1 MEIHVEKRYDGFAKK
16 LTEGTWHLCNTAS
29 GAKDRRRRA
38 IDLHEEHNHV
48 ILQPLQKTTI
58 NKAFFGSGA
67 KVQQI
72 TPITHEE
79 VEDKSD

>member
-1 MEIHVEKRYDGFAKK
+1 MVSQKSGHGGS
-16 LTEGTWHLCNTAS
+16 LTEGTWHPCNTAS
-29 GAKDRRRRA
+29 GAKDRRRRRRA

-48 ILQPLQKTTI
+48 ILQALRKTTI

-72 TPITHEE
+72 TPITHKE

>member
-1 MEIHVEKRYDGFAKK
+1 MVSQKSGHGGS
-16 LTEGTWHLCNTAS
+16 LTEGTWHPCNTAS

-48 ILQPLQKTTI
+48 ILQPLRKTTI
-58 NKAFFGSGA
+58 NQGFFGSGA

-72 TPITHEE
+72 TPIVHEE
-79 VEDKSD
+79 VEDESD